1 MRDVV
6 AAYADISDHASW
18 VASSVG
24 IGTVW
29 KWSYTHS
36 ESHALSSA

>member
-1 MRDVV
+1 MAVHIWPSLIRDVV

-18 VASSVG
+18 VASPVG

-29 KWSYTHS
+29 KWS
-36 ESHALSSA
+36 